1 MTSELLRR
9 VGQAAAAIVAGRAEM
24 RRAGDVGALHDALL
38 GQLEVVGALEP
49 RTAAAFA
56 VAVFDHLG
64 RDDHD
69 LAMEWAQYALLYHG
83 GAVRRPF
90 TPEEIAAAVEV
101 DRRAVS
107 KAATGTADELARQG
121 MLTRCLRLERAP
133 RGGRWYWAWTF
144 DDLGSPNT
152 ARSLRRYR
160 AKRLREERAAML
172 EWLAAED
179 RLYVITDLG
188 RTALVA
194 AAMAADRVALGTGP
208 AEERV

>member
-1 MTSELLRR
+1 
-9 VGQAAAAIVAGRAEM
+9 M

-38 GQLEVVGALEP
+38 GQLEVVEALEP

-56 VAVFDHLG
+56 AALFNHLG
-64 RDDHD
+64 HDDHD

-101 DRRAVS
+101 DRRTVS

-133 RGGRWYWAWTF
+133 RGGRWY
-144 DDLGSPNT
+144 
-152 ARSLRRYR
+152 
-160 AKRLREERAAML
+160 
-172 EWLAAED
+172 
-179 RLYVITDLG
+179 
-188 RTALVA
+188 
-194 AAMAADRVALGTGP
+194 
-208 AEERV
+208 